1 VAQKSKSKRCHY
13 TPAKLPVNNFKN
25 SLMTRLVTEVITK
38 LLPPQLKR
46 VTAKPCEVFD
56 PFSTDSGQW
65 FISCTTLSL
74 EVALSLV
81 VMQ

>member
-1 VAQKSKSKRCHY
+1 
-13 TPAKLPVNNFKN
+13 
-25 SLMTRLVTEVITK
+25 MTRLVTEVITK